1 MTKAGDL
8 MHEVE
13 ALVAKFVEEHD
24 MQRGEIM
31 ALIDTYIV
39 VHYPGAIE
47 EYEDGS
53 APIYFYGPLDS
64 MKALYKEKLND

>member
-24 MQRGEIM
+24 MQRGEIL
-31 ALIDTYIV
+31 ALIDSYIV
-39 VHYPGAIE
+39 LHYPGAIE

-53 APIYFYGPLDS
+53 SPIYFYGPPES
-64 MKALYKEKLND
+64 MKILYKDRLND